1 MQVQPPS
8 PPAPIHT
15 VPPAG
20 YLAESD
26 KGMSGMTE
34 KRGSTRKVSD
44 VNDAKSRG
52 SSKTPSKNGGI
63 SQSGGK
69 RRTAVEEY
77 DFDDLRTHTEAE
89 GQEAMDES
97 AVNNAIWDTSGA
109 LRDSA
114 VANELRHLD
123 VLQHSNGFDRCY
135 AEDLPPDHK
144 ELWQRMNE
152 IRCNKNRREAIRNLG
167 QNRLVG
173 RNALSP
179 SATELREQGLSRLSR
194 SDSALRQREVAQMT
208 KMAEDACLEAGYRSS
223 PDQAKVSS

>member
-123 VLQHSNGFDRCY
+123 VLQHSMQFSANYGT
-135 AEDLPPDHK
+135 PDNF
-144 ELWQRMNE
+144 ELHQRMKE
-152 IRCNKNRREAIRNLG
+152 IRFNSTRREAIRNLG

-173 RNALSP
+173 RNPLSP

>member
-1 MQVQPPS
+1 M
-8 PPAPIHT
+8 
-15 VPPAG
+15 PPAG

-97 AVNNAIWDTSGA
+97 AVKNAIYDTESA

-114 VANELRHLD
+114 VANELRRLD
-123 VLQHSNGFDRCY
+123 ELQHSMQFSAHYGT
-135 AEDLPPDHK
+135 PDNF
-144 ELWQRMNE
+144 ELHQRMKE
-152 IRCNKNRREAIRNLG
+152 IRFNSTRREAIRNLG
-167 QNRLVG
+167 
-173 RNALSP
+173 RNPLSP